1 MTFSLH
7 VPLGSEMIN
16 ISFFNFNS
24 FLDPIN
30 TFHASYQSDYEPIR
44 LSYHANIHYNS
55 VIDPYNPS
63 VGVGLGLA
71 GYNPKVGFDFLR
83 FWF

>member
-1 MTFSLH
+1 
-7 VPLGSEMIN
+7 MILKSG
-16 ISFFNFNS
+16 IIC
-24 FLDPIN
+24 LEPIN

-44 LSYHANIHYNS
+44 LSYHCNIHYNS

-71 GYNPKVGFDFLR
+71 GYNPKVGHFPCYVSLLVSCTLGFYIY
-83 FWF
+83 F